1 MKIMN
6 LSLSQV
12 ALIVPAI
19 MAGTAISFLSCG
31 DKTTDDYGVFDVY
44 GRVVYRPPLFASSA
58 EFYIYNNGQAVT
70 GAFITVGENV
80 VPLVDTSSG
89 YYSLPLQIEM
99 GDTLE
104 YSVSSEFGSLYGNLI
119 IPDTAQI
126 IRPLE
131 SDTLLFGSDFSASW
145 QRASGADGYYSY
157 LENQAGFVAVVTE
170 THFDTTAILPG
181 DGFFESGFD
190 RFWLET
196 LNGYFVGRVAPDGR
210 IFPCG
215 VVGSAASFREV
226 YIDFAR

>member
-1 MKIMN
+1 
-6 LSLSQV
+6 
-12 ALIVPAI
+12 
-19 MAGTAISFLSCG
+19 MAGIAISLLSCG
-31 DKTTDDYGVFDVY
+31 DKTTEDYGVFDVY

-70 GAFITVGENV
+70 GAFITVGGNI

-145 QRASGADGYYSY
+145 HRAVGADGYYSY
-157 LENQAGFVAVVTE
+157 LENQAGFVAAVTE
-170 THFDTTAILPG
+170 TYFDTTAILPG
-181 DGFFESGFD
+181 ENFFGSGFD
-190 RFWLET
+190 IFWLEALSGNIIRGIT
-196 LNGYFVGRVAPDGR
+196 PDGR
-210 IFPCG
+210 IFPRG
-215 VVGSAASFREV
+215 VVGSAAGFREV
-226 YIDFAR
+226 YIDFVR